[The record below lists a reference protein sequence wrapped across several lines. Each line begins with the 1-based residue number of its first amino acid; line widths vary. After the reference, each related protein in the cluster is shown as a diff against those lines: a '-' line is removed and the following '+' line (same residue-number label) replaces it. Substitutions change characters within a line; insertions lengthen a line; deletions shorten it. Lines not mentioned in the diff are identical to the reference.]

1 MKKMKFFGV
10 IAALSLVA
18 FSSCKEEV
26 VVSSP
31 ITVATKD
38 SATISGF
45 VTADL
50 NLQKAGNEAVPAGTQ
65 LMVTIPY
72 SDLNSSASGTW
83 QKFIVTV
90 GDSGKYSVKIPTNTK
105 GVRVTIAPMP
115 FTYNQVQAYAG
126 GAQVP
131 ALKLQFSAASNPPYT
146 YISSQN
152 ASLNLNYGITSGGAV
167 GVEKVLISGKAKAD
181 TNAEL
186 LGLENL
192 PDGTKIIFT
201 ASGWADSTTVQ
212 NGQYSMYI
220 PKGVSVTYKISAIIS
235 TRYYVYDS
243 DTISK
248 STYKVE
254 DRLYNITSTITSS
267 TINPKA
273 DITTTSSGTLV
284 VNPDVTTVTLSGTV
298 TIMIGSKPVSVPDGT
313 VLYFYNSL
321 QTWGKSVNV
330 NGGKY
335 SISVPANSNLNFK
348 YTVNSSTYSNSSS
361 ISTGVKDQL
370 TKNINGN
377 TVN

>member
-18 FSSCKEEV
+18 FSSCKDEV

-72 SDLNSSASGTW
+72 SDLNSTASGTW
-83 QKFIVTV
+83 QKFVVTV
-90 GDSGKYSVKIPTNTK
+90 GDSGKYSVKVPTNTK
-105 GVRVTIAPMP
+105 GVRVTIAPIP
-115 FTYNQVQAYAG
+115 FTYNQVQAYAN

-131 ALKLQFSAASNPPYT
+131 ALKLQFSTASYGPYT
-146 YISSQN
+146 FVSSQN
-152 ASLNLNYGITSGGAV
+152 ASLNMNYGTTSGGVV
-167 GVEKVLISGKAKAD
+167 GVEKVLISGKAKAE
-181 TNAEL
+181 TNAEIV
-186 LGLENL
+186 GLENL

-212 NGQYSMYI
+212 NGQYSMYV
-220 PKGVSVTYKISAIIS
+220 PKGVSVTYKISTIIS
-235 TRYYVYDS
+235 TRYYVPNLVDI
-243 DTISK
+243 TK
-248 STYKVE
+248 STYTNE
-254 DRLYNITSTITSS
+254 DRLYTITSTFTSLS
-267 TINPKA
+267 NNPKA
-273 DITTTSSGTLV
+273 DITSISSGTQV
-284 VNPDVTTVTLSGTV
+284 VSPDISAVMLSGTV
-298 TIMIGSKPVSVPDGT
+298 MISGVNVPDGT

-321 QTWGKSVNV
+321 QTWGNSVTV

-335 SISVPANSNLNFK
+335 SISVPLSSSLYFK
-348 YTVNSSTYSNSSS
+348 YTVNSTSYSNFSSF
-361 ISTGVKDQL
+361 STGTNDQL
-370 TKNINGN
+370 TKNISGN